1 MYEIKIYLIFV
12 FFNRYELMI
21 ECWMEELVIWF
32 SFFQLVEKL
41 ELIIL
46 KDIFYIDFSKYDEF
60 NLYYNIFIL
69 INDEDGL

>member
-1 MYEIKIYLIFV
+1 
-12 FFNRYELMI
+12 MI